1 MSTFSKQPPR
11 QVGQRAGLSH
21 AAVLRAARRIAD
33 DEGLERLT
41 MRRLSAEVGVM
52 PNALYNYFVD
62 KDALLAGLLDDLL
75 GEIEASDVAERDWR
89 GGLVEIMDSSR
100 RLVLAHPQLAT
111 MFLSRQSVGPNAAR
125 LGEITFR
132 LLRQGGLEG
141 ERAVEAFRTLLI
153 YTLGFAAF
161 QAPRQQ
167 SDASDRTDRGRTA
180 FSSLDPDRYPEL
192 RDVAELL
199 ATHPTDE
206 NFLTGL
212 RWLIDGMSAG

>member
-1 MSTFSKQPPR
+1 MSTPSKQPR
-11 QVGQRAGLSH
+11 QVGQRAGLSRD
-21 AAVLRAARRIAD
+21 AVLRAARRIAD

-52 PNALYNYFVD
+52 PNALYTYFVD

-75 GEIEASDVAERDWR
+75 GEIETSEVAERDWR

-132 LLRQGGLEG
+132 LLRRGGLEG

-167 SDASDRTDRGRTA
+167 PDASDRTDRGRAA
-180 FSSLDPDRYPEL
+180 FSSLDPHRYPEL

-206 NFLTGL
+206 NFRTGL

>member
-1 MSTFSKQPPR
+1 
-11 QVGQRAGLSH
+11 
-21 AAVLRAARRIAD
+21 
-33 DEGLERLT
+33 LERLT

-52 PNALYNYFVD
+52 PNALYTYFGD

-75 GEIEASDVAERDWR
+75 GEIESADVADRDWR

-132 LLRQGGLEG
+132 LLRQGGLVG

-167 SDASDRTDRGRTA
+167 PDATARAVRGRAA
-180 FSSLDPDRYPEL
+180 FAELDPDRYPEL

-199 ATHPTDE
+199 AKHPTDE
-206 NFLTGL
+206 NFRNGL

>member
-1 MSTFSKQPPR
+1 
-11 QVGQRAGLSH
+11 LSRD
-21 AAVLRAARRIAD
+21 AVLKAARRIAD

-52 PNALYNYFVD
+52 PNALYTYFVD
-62 KDALLAGLLDDLL
+62 KDVLLAGLLDDLL
-75 GEIEASDVAERDWR
+75 GEIETPDLAGRDWR
-89 GGLVEIMDSSR
+89 GGVVEIMDSSR

-141 ERAVEAFRTLLI
+141 ERAVEAFRVLLI

-167 SDASDRTDRGRTA
+167 SDASDRTARGRA
-180 FSSLDPDRYPEL
+180 ALGELEPVRYPEL

-199 ATHPTDE
+199 AKHPTDE
-206 NFLTGL
+206 NFRTGL